1 MDNTKHYKEN
11 LIKELYKNRLLLTW
25 YRDKK
30 EGWNLNSNH
39 WSPFYFNLR
48 EMGYFPNIF
57 KYVIKGFDCFLEN
70 DIILKKQKSN
80 FGLLSIPTFGVSLGT
95 ALSLESRIPLLIGR
109 KFKGS
114 IEDIE
119 ESEHGQHR
127 LFEGR
132 INEGQEFIF
141 VDDLVTSF
149 GTVEYYKKLFDIEV
163 KRRGLKNV
171 KLKYGLV
178 IVDREQ
184 GGVEKA
190 RELGIKYYPLIRFK
204 SEGLKYLRDV
214 LSNVEYNFIN
224 EYLDDPDK
232 FQKGLKNE

>member
-1 MDNTKHYKEN
+1 MYNTEHFKEIF
-11 LIKELYKNRLLLTW
+11 IKELYKNRLFLTLG
-25 YRDKK
+25 DQK
-30 EGWNLNSNH
+30 EGWKLSSGH
-39 WSPFYFNLR
+39 WTPFYFNLR
-48 EMGYFPNIF
+48 EMGYFPHILKYVAKGLNFLLENNIIF
-57 KYVIKGFDCFLEN
+57 KKN
-70 DIILKKQKSN
+70 KSN
-80 FGLLSIPTFGVSLGT
+80 FGLLSIPTFGVSIGT
-95 ALSLESRIPLLIGR
+95 ALSLENGIPLLIGR

-184 GGVEKA
+184 GGEEKA
-190 RELGIKYYPLIRFK
+190 KELGIKYYSLIRFK
-204 SEGLKYLRDV
+204 SEGLKHLKNE
-214 LSNVEYNFIN
+214 LSTVEYKFI
-224 EYLDDPDK
+224 EKYLDDPDK
-232 FQKGLKNE
+232 FQKQRL